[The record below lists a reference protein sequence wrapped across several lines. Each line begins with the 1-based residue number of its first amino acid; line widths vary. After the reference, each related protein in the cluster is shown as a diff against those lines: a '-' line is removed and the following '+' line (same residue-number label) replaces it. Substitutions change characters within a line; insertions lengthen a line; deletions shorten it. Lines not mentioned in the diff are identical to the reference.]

1 MLNFL
6 TVCVILALLGVDLY
20 LNAVSVYRPAPE
32 PDYDYR

>member
-6 TVCVILALLGVDLY
+6 TVCVILALLGADLY
-20 LNAVSVYRPAPE
+20 ANRRPFEAPA

>member
-20 LNAVSVYRPAPE
+20 ANRRPIEDAA